1 MPKRLPY
8 EMMTKKEYMK
18 VHRDFRGTLKTPRIV
33 KLDDDPESPSY
44 LGTIS
49 KPVKFIDESGN
60 LLVDLKSKMPKWK
73 EGRGYTSKKEME
85 IKLSK
90 YNPFAS
96 GRRDVFTK
104 DEILKFYPAKDL
116 KKFTKLPVKAGRKN
130 LYLKPGVDAKKYRGY
145 PDLSERR
152 FAWISLTQAPLPEK
166 TKVLVDEKPKS
177 RGWRR

>member
-73 EGRGYTSKKEME
+73 KGRGYTSKKEME

-104 DEILKFYPAKDL
+104 DVIDTYIEFKIENEINPI
-116 KKFTKLPVKAGRKN
+116 N
-130 LYLKPGVDAKKYRGY
+130 LRPHPYEMHLYYDA
-145 PDLSERR
+145 
-152 FAWISLTQAPLPEK
+152 
-166 TKVLVDEKPKS
+166 
-177 RGWRR
+177 

>member
-60 LLVDLKSKMPKWK
+60 LLVDLSLRCLNGKREEVILLRKKWRLNWDTVIYCSKRCRNNK
-73 EGRGYTSKKEME
+73 
-85 IKLSK
+85 
-90 YNPFAS
+90 
-96 GRRDVFTK
+96 
-104 DEILKFYPAKDL
+104 
-116 KKFTKLPVKAGRKN
+116 
-130 LYLKPGVDAKKYRGY
+130 
-145 PDLSERR
+145 
-152 FAWISLTQAPLPEK
+152 
-166 TKVLVDEKPKS
+166 
-177 RGWRR
+177 